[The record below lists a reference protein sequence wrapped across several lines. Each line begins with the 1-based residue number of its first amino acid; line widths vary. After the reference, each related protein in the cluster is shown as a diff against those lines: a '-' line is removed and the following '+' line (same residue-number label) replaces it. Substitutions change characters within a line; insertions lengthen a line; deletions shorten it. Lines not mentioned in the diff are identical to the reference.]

1 MYTLLDR
8 LGARYYAYQVLQ
20 SLFGT
25 PPTKAQNDVL
35 LATATDAAF
44 TAVETGRS
52 DAIGAWSNLRSFA
65 DAHPFDESRADE
77 YTACFIGPTKL
88 KAHPWESVY
97 TSARHMLMQPS
108 TLDVRRAYVA
118 RGFVSCGYP
127 HEADDHVAIELD
139 FMGKMAL
146 ELYDDVDAGDWQS
159 AQKCLADSRWFLS
172 NHLLNWVGRY
182 TEDLQVVGSDF
193 FALAAVVL
201 ASFLEADAALLADAE
216 SFWVA
221 NGQMAAVS

>member
-1 MYTLLDR
+1 M
-8 LGARYYAYQVLQ
+8 
-20 SLFGT
+20 
-25 PPTKAQNDVL
+25 
-35 LATATDAAF
+35 
-44 TAVETGRS
+44 
-52 DAIGAWSNLRSFA
+52 
-65 DAHPFDESRADE
+65 
-77 YTACFIGPTKL
+77 
-88 KAHPWESVY
+88 
-97 TSARHMLMQPS
+97 
-108 TLDVRRAYVA
+108 
-118 RGFVSCGYP
+118 
-127 HEADDHVAIELD
+127 AIELD

-182 TEDLQVVGSDF
+182 TEDLQAAGSDF

-201 ASFLEADAALLADAE
+201 ASFLEADAALLADVE